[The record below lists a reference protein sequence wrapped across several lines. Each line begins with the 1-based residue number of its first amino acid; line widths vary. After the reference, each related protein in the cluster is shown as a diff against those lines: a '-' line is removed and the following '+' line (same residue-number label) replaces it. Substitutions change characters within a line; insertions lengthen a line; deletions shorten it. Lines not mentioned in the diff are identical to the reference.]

1 MPVTGETLWSAER
14 RSCWQ
19 GQGVAGCQSLA
30 KLMDPRPPSKPRR
43 AAAVTAR
50 ATTLA
55 DRLDHYTAERD
66 AFDRLRNQREELE
79 EEPTASEVLEQVKR
93 DFQRVLTAARVNVAE
108 LFTQFGTACVSRPL
122 VRSC

>member
-1 MPVTGETLWSAER
+1 
-14 RSCWQ
+14 
-19 GQGVAGCQSLA
+19 
-30 KLMDPRPPSKPRR
+30 MDPRPPSKPRR

-122 VRSC
+122 VRTC

>member
-1 MPVTGETLWSAER
+1 
-14 RSCWQ
+14 
-19 GQGVAGCQSLA
+19 
-30 KLMDPRPPSKPRR
+30 MDPRPPSEPRR

-108 LFTQFGTACVSRPL
+108 LFTQFGTTCVSRPL
-122 VRSC
+122 MRSC